1 MLQQGVLR
9 LVRTLVA
16 SVRTAPR
23 ARSELPAAPD
33 ARLLDA
39 TCLDVRPPSS
49 LSAGIVRGAWIVPA
63 AEAPRFASLWTDVIV
78 LGDPAVATALRAHG
92 VRATSIASIAA
103 WKAAGREVHEPA
115 WKSPLPPGV
124 SVRYRGELGW
134 VQDVRWADA
143 QFRFDVRV
151 GPTLTLVRDLTEE
164 ALEPIAG
171 RGAAGLGTVV

>member
-1 MLQQGVLR
+1 MR
-9 LVRTLVA
+9 ST
-16 SVRTAPR
+16 PR
-23 ARSELPAAPD
+23 ARAELAAAPD
-33 ARLLDA
+33 ARLLHA

-63 AEAPRFASLWTDVIV
+63 AEAPRFASLWTDIVV
-78 LGDPAVATALRAHG
+78 LGDPAVAAALGARG
-92 VRATSIASIAA
+92 VHATSVSSIAA

-124 SVRYRGELGW
+124 AVRYRGDAGW

-143 QFRFDVRV
+143 QFRFDVRI
-151 GPTLTLVRDLTEE
+151 GPSLTLVCGLTEE
-164 ALEPIAG
+164 ALEPIGG